1 MKALITG
8 ASSGIGKEI
17 ANYLNTLGY
26 DLYVVSRN
34 KKMLENLYKNCH
46 GKITI
51 LEYDLSKEENC
62 QNLYKTLKKEKID
75 ILVNNAGFGDAG
87 DFISTNLNK
96 ELSMIDVNIK
106 AYHLL
111 MKLFLKDFTRRGYGR
126 ILNVA
131 SMAGFM
137 PGPYMATYYAT
148 KSYILNLTLAVAEE
162 LKLMNSNV
170 KLSVFCPGPVKTNF
184 NNIASV
190 HFNIKSISSKKAAKI
205 AIDGMFMNKLIILPN
220 NMKLNYILTKISP
233 IKITL
238 RLNSLLQE
246 RTSK

>member
-1 MKALITG
+1 
-8 ASSGIGKEI
+8 
-17 ANYLNTLGY
+17 
-26 DLYVVSRN
+26 
-34 KKMLENLYKNCH
+34 
-46 GKITI
+46 
-51 LEYDLSKEENC
+51 
-62 QNLYKTLKKEKID
+62 
-75 ILVNNAGFGDAG
+75 
-87 DFISTNLNK
+87 
-96 ELSMIDVNIK
+96 MIDVNIK